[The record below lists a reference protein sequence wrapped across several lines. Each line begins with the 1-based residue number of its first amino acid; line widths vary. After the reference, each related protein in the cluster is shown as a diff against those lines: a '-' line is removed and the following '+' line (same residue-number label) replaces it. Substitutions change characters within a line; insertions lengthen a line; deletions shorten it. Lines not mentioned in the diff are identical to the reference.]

1 MITTLR
7 VIGVVYATW
16 CFGAAGFLA
25 CWLAVGWVRRTR
37 AELQSWDATEEQV
50 LDFAN
55 TLTGELVDSTGTV
68 VVPAPVNPTPELIA
82 RAERAGQFAEVLTL
96 VLTTLER
103 RYYGVGRHRAVGMDA
118 IRPAVSQA
126 LEGATT
132 GAFRVQIRREF
143 GAELQTVGPREA
155 DLRPTVWAQPEL
167 LEVVP

>member
-37 AELQSWDATEEQV
+37 AELRSWDATEEQV
-50 LDFAN
+50 LDFAD
-55 TLTGELVDSTGTV
+55 TLTGELVDSTGNV

-82 RAERAGQFAEVLTL
+82 RAERAGQFAEVMTI

-103 RYYGVGRHRAVGMDA
+103 RYYGVGRHRAVGLHDPRRAA
-118 IRPAVSQA
+118 IQSITQEFRAIVRH
-126 LEGATT
+126 TT
-132 GAFRVQIRREF
+132 GVEP
-143 GAELQTVGPREA
+143 ETVGPRE
-155 DLRPTVWAQPEL
+155 DEIRSVWSQPEM